1 MTMEI
6 KTGPSVV
13 STPGVPGQPLTPEKE
28 KQLKKA
34 CADFEAMFVYELF
47 KTMRRTVP
55 RGGLLPKTTGYDSW
69 DMVMD
74 QHVAEELSKRN
85 GGLGLQK
92 IIYEQVIKTMKPPG
106 STK

>member
-1 MTMEI
+1 MEI
-6 KTGPSVV
+6 KSSPLAT
-13 STPGVPGQPLTPEKE
+13 STAGLTGQPLTPEKE
-28 KQLKKA
+28 KQLKKT

-92 IIYEQVIKTMKPPG
+92 IIYEQVIKTMKPPVE
-106 STK
+106 KK

>member
-1 MTMEI
+1 
-6 KTGPSVV
+6 
-13 STPGVPGQPLTPEKE
+13 
-28 KQLKKA
+28 
-34 CADFEAMFVYELF
+34 
-47 KTMRRTVP
+47 MRRTVP

-92 IIYEQVIKTMKPPG
+92 IIYDQVIQTMKPKG

>member
-1 MTMEI
+1 MQI
-6 KTGPSVV
+6 KDRLSAASAVDLAGK
-13 STPGVPGQPLTPEKE
+13 PLTPEKE

-34 CADFEAMFVYELF
+34 CADFEALFVYELF

-92 IIYEQVIKTMKPPG
+92 IIFEQVIKTMKSQG

>member
-1 MTMEI
+1 MEI
-6 KTGPSVV
+6 KNSPLAT
-13 STPGVPGQPLTPEKE
+13 STAGITGQPLTPEKE

-92 IIYEQVIKTMKPPG
+92 IIYEQVIKTMKPPVE
-106 STK
+106 KK